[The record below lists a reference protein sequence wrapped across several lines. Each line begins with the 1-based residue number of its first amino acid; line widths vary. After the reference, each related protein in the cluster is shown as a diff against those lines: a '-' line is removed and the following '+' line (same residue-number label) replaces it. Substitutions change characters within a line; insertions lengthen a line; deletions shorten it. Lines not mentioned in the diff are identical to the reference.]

1 MKSNRFHNNFKING
15 VTFSSVDEL
24 LSYSANLSI
33 SIKEFLIQWFS
44 KNDFLEVKT
53 SGTTGKPKIIRLK
66 KEFMINSAIATGNY
80 LDLPQKTTALLC
92 MSTDFIA
99 GKMMLVRALVLGWEL
114 DIVMPNSNPL
124 KRLDTTYDFS
134 AMVPLQVQNSLT
146 EIYKVQKLIVGGG
159 VVSKELEKQMQLI
172 PTEVF
177 ATFGMTETITHI
189 ALKRLNHFGDK
200 TLSEVDN
207 SFYKCLPNVTIKQD
221 NRSCLVI
228 KAFKVSDN
236 EIITNDVVEIISD
249 NEFKWLGR
257 IDNVINSGGIKLHP
271 EVIEKKLSQ
280 LISQRFFITGVP
292 DKVLGE
298 KMILIIEGV
307 KTVLHIKASTGLLKY
322 ETPKE
327 IYYVNRFIETK
338 SGKIQRDKTLD
349 LILKRN

>member
-124 KRLDTTYDFS
+124 KKLDKTYNFS

-146 EIYKVQKLIVGGG
+146 EIYKIQKLIVGGG

-189 ALKRLNHFGDK
+189 ALKRLNHFGGK

>member
-1 MKSNRFHNNFKING
+1 MKSNQIHIDFKLNG
-15 VTFSSVDEL
+15 ESFSSIEAL
-24 LSYSANLSI
+24 LTNSKTLPV
-33 SIKEFLIQWFS
+33 SIKEFLTKWFS
-44 KNDFLEVKT
+44 KNDFLEVST
-53 SGTTGKPKIIRLK
+53 SGSTGKPKLIKLK
-66 KEFMINSAIATGNY
+66 KEFMINSAIATGSY
-80 LDLPQKTTALLC
+80 LNLPEKTTALLC

-114 DIVMPNSNPL
+114 DVVLPVSNPL
-124 KRLDTTYDFS
+124 ACLNKTFDFS
-134 AMVPLQVQNSLT
+134 AMVPMQLQNSLT
-146 EIYKVQKLIVGGG
+146 EIYKVKKLIVGGG

-200 TLSEVDN
+200 NLSEVDN
-207 SFYKCLPNVTIKQD
+207 SYYKCLPNVSIKQD

-228 KAFKVSDN
+228 KAFKVSDD
-236 EIITNDVVEIISD
+236 EIITNDVVKIISD

-271 EVIEKKLSQ
+271 ELIEKKLSQ

-298 KMILIIEGV
+298 KLILIIEG
-307 KTVLHIKASTGLLKY
+307 IKSELNFKKLVGLSKY
-322 ETPKE
+322 EIPKE
-327 IYYVNRFIETK
+327 IYYVNRFIETR